1 MCTLSEMKRVVVCVL
16 VMQLSRPSFSLTS
29 PGLYDD
35 IEWWYDDVK
44 HSYHTLV
51 HSSSSPSL
59 NERRPVTVKSERCD
73 DDDDDD
79 DRGESNES
87 LTPLLELSNVSTLDS
102 HTAAD
107 SLCLESVK
115 RVCLVCGDVAS
126 GLHYGIASCE
136 ACKAFFKRT
145 VQGLSLCLSVCLSV
159 CLGLSVGQSGKPKFY
174 TQTSIY

>member
-59 NERRPVTVKSERCD
+59 NERQLVTVKSERCD
-73 DDDDDD
+73 DDDD
-79 DRGESNES
+79 RGESTES
-87 LTPLLELSNVSTLDS
+87 LTPLLELSGNVSTLDS

-145 VQGLSLCLSVCLSV
+145 VQGLSLRLSVCLSGSV
-159 CLGLSVGQSGKPKFY
+159 GLSVGQSGKPKFY